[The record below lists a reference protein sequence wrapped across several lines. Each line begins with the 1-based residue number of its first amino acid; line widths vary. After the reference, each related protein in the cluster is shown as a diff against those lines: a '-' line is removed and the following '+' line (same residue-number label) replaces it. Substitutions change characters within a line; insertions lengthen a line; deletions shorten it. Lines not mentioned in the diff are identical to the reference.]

1 MRTYDERSAEELLR
15 RGLAELELT
24 VDEVRELNN
33 VDLRKQALAWMVK
46 TRSVV
51 THVWVSKRL
60 EMAHRIN
67 VTRALQR
74 TCDACVVNSRG
85 WCTKR
90 HGVRRI
96 RVRARAPCYN
106 ADRYLSV
113 HGWWGCKRAFTSAQC
128 SVPTSMR
135 GAKPRGV

>member
-106 ADRYLSV
+106 ADRPLLFYFKLSSENYILL
-113 HGWWGCKRAFTSAQC
+113 F
-128 SVPTSMR
+128 
-135 GAKPRGV
+135 PRWQIQGMNAIRF